1 MRNTYCLYCS
11 YDVLYRVPG
20 WSVYLISRSARSGFV
35 CVSMIFGQNT
45 LISAPIMVSLTALQ
59 RLCRNMRHLHF
70 CLRLYFGSGIQ
81 PTVSARCQLIQYMDI
96 QRFKRKSLCLLWN
109 QDPKE
114 KEVHCQTS
122 QHNLCDFCENLTN
135 AILSN
140 TISLMLT
147 NTG

>member
-35 CVSMIFGQNT
+35 CVSMIWPKHIDISR
-45 LISAPIMVSLTALQ
+45 LIAPIMISLTALQ

-81 PTVSARCQLIQYMDI
+81 PTVSARCQLIHGHTKI
-96 QRFKRKSLCLLWN
+96 QETKFVFVVVSGPQRKRG
-109 QDPKE
+109 
-114 KEVHCQTS
+114 T
-122 QHNLCDFCENLTN
+122 
-135 AILSN
+135 LSN
-140 TISLMLT
+140 QPAQSMRLL
-147 NTG
+147 

>member
-45 LISAPIMVSLTALQ
+45 LISAPIMLSLTALQ

-81 PTVSARCQLIQYMDI
+81 PTVSARCQLIHGHTKI
-96 QRFKRKSLCLLWN
+96 QETKFVFVVESGPQRKRGTFSNQPAQSMRLL
-109 QDPKE
+109 
-114 KEVHCQTS
+114 
-122 QHNLCDFCENLTN
+122 
-135 AILSN
+135 
-140 TISLMLT
+140 
-147 NTG
+147 

>member
-35 CVSMIFGQNT
+35 CVSMIWPKHIDISR
-45 LISAPIMVSLTALQ
+45 LIAPIMISLTALQ

-81 PTVSARCQLIQYMDI
+81 PTVSARCQLIHGHTKI
-96 QRFKRKSLCLLWN
+96 QECLLWN

>member
-81 PTVSARCQLIQYMDI
+81 PTVSERCQLIHGHTKI
-96 QRFKRKSLCLLWN
+96 RETKFVFVVESGPQRKRG
-109 QDPKE
+109 
-114 KEVHCQTS
+114 T
-122 QHNLCDFCENLTN
+122 
-135 AILSN
+135 LSN
-140 TISLMLT
+140 QPAQSMGLL
-147 NTG
+147 

>member
-81 PTVSARCQLIQYMDI
+81 PTVSARCQLIHGHTKI
-96 QRFKRKSLCLLWN
+96 QETKFVFVVESGPRRKRG
-109 QDPKE
+109 
-114 KEVHCQTS
+114 T
-122 QHNLCDFCENLTN
+122 
-135 AILSN
+135 LSN
-140 TISLMLT
+140 QPAQSMRLL
-147 NTG
+147 

>member
-81 PTVSARCQLIQYMDI
+81 PTVSARCQLIHGHTKI
-96 QRFKRKSLCLLWN
+96 QEKKCLLWY

>member
-35 CVSMIFGQNT
+35 CASMIFGQNT
-45 LISAPIMVSLTALQ
+45 LISAPIMISLTALQ

-81 PTVSARCQLIQYMDI
+81 PTVSARCQLIHGHTKI
-96 QRFKRKSLCLLWN
+96 QETKFVFVVESGPQRKRG
-109 QDPKE
+109 
-114 KEVHCQTS
+114 T
-122 QHNLCDFCENLTN
+122 
-135 AILSN
+135 LSN
-140 TISLMLT
+140 QPAQSMRLL
-147 NTG
+147 

>member
-81 PTVSARCQLIQYMDI
+81 PTVSARCQLIHGHTKI
-96 QRFKRKSLCLLWN
+96 QETKFVFRTPKKKRYIVKPASTIYATF
-109 QDPKE
+109 
-114 KEVHCQTS
+114 VR
-122 QHNLCDFCENLTN
+122 
-135 AILSN
+135 
-140 TISLMLT
+140 ISLMLSYLILSH
-147 NTG
+147 

>member
-81 PTVSARCQLIQYMDI
+81 PTVSARCQLIHGHTKI
-96 QRFKRKSLCLLWN
+96 QEIKFVFVVESGPQRKRGTLSTQPAQSMRLL
-109 QDPKE
+109 
-114 KEVHCQTS
+114 
-122 QHNLCDFCENLTN
+122 
-135 AILSN
+135 
-140 TISLMLT
+140 
-147 NTG
+147 

>member
-35 CVSMIFGQNT
+35 CVSMIFGKNT

-81 PTVSARCQLIQYMDI
+81 PTVSARCQLIHGHTKI
-96 QRFKRKSLCLLWN
+96 QEKKFVFVVESGPQRKRG
-109 QDPKE
+109 
-114 KEVHCQTS
+114 T
-122 QHNLCDFCENLTN
+122 
-135 AILSN
+135 LSN
-140 TISLMLT
+140 QPAQSMRLL
-147 NTG
+147 